1 MSREFG
7 PRRAEWIVVDEPGDT
22 GVSDQALAHL
32 EYYDLVYRTLCA
44 ILFNF
49 AQSGHPGGSISSGR
63 IVTSILFDGLDYDIG
78 DPIRRDADILSYAAG
93 HKATGLYAMWALRDE
108 VVRIARSDLL
118 PEDVRYRL
126 RFEDLLGFR
135 RNPTTFTP
143 LFREF
148 DSKPLDGHPTP
159 ATPFVRLATG
169 ASGVGM
175 GSSLGLAFGLADYY
189 GSNAPRVHI
198 IEGEGGL
205 TPGRAYEAVASAGTS
220 GLSNVICHLDWNQ
233 ASIDSN
239 GVTREGS
246 SRGDYVQWDPMEFFY
261 LHDWN
266 VLEVPDGFDF
276 RLVLAAQRKALTMDN
291 GQPTAIVYRTEKGWR
306 YGITGKKS
314 HGGGHKLCSPEY
326 FSVLEPL
333 FGKHAPGL
341 PHCGTNGV
349 NGQRCAGAQ
358 YKDQLEACYWMTL
371 ERVRGL
377 LEANPEM
384 CDEMSGR
391 VARAAERLESH
402 ERSPRGGSP
411 DVERVFAAADPET
424 LPESLVLEPGKSVA
438 LRKQLGKVLGHLN
451 EASGGA
457 ILIAAA
463 DLLDSTAISGTA
475 KSFPD
480 GYFHYQENP
489 NSRTLSVGGICED
502 GLSCVL
508 TGVAGMGFHIGA
520 GASYGAFIAPLGHIA
535 ARLHAIGSQMRRH
548 IEGEDAPYHPYIW
561 ICGHAGMKTGED
573 GPTHADPQALQ
584 LLQEN
589 FVPGTMVTLTPWD
602 PQEMWPLVAAALQAR
617 PAVIAPFV
625 TRPSEPILDREE
637 LGLAPPEASVTGVYR
652 LREAKGPRDG
662 TLVLQGSEVAYAFVQ
677 GALPML
683 EADGVDLEVLYVAS
697 PELFDQLDAERREAI
712 FSAEQA
718 QEAMGIT
725 GFTLPTMYRWIRSDL
740 GRTHT
745 RYPFRGGHYLGSG
758 PGEAVVHEAGL
769 DGEGQYRAVKA
780 YVDALGRVPNG
791 RTGGV
796 G

>member
-7 PRRAEWIVVDEPGDT
+7 PRRAEWIVVDGPGEEP
-22 GVSDQALAHL
+22 VSDEARAHL
-32 EYYDLVYRTLCA
+32 EYYDLVYRSLCA

-49 AQSGHPGGSISSGR
+49 AQSGHPGGSVSSGR
-63 IVTSILFDGLDYDIG
+63 IVTGILFDTLDYDIG
-78 DPIRRDADILSYAAG
+78 DPIRRDADVISYAAG

-108 VVRIARSDLL
+108 VVRVGRPDLL
-118 PEDVRYRL
+118 PKELRHRL
-126 RFEDLLGFR
+126 RLEDLLGFR

-148 DSKPLDGHPTP
+148 ASKPLDGHPTP

-169 ASGVGM
+169 ASGIGM
-175 GSSLGLAFGLADYY
+175 GSSLGLAYALADYY
-189 GSNAPRVHI
+189 GADAPRVHI

-205 TPGRAYEAVASAGTS
+205 TPGRAAEAVASAGTS

-239 GVTREGS
+239 GVTREGAAW
-246 SRGDYVQWDPMEFFY
+246 GDYVQWDPMEFFY

-276 RLVLAAQRKALTMDN
+276 RLVLAAQRKALTLSN

-306 YGITGKKS
+306 YGVTGKKS

-326 FSVLEPL
+326 FAALEPL
-333 FGKHAPGL
+333 LGKDAPGL
-341 PHCGTNGV
+341 PRCGNGS

-371 ERVRGL
+371 ERVRAL
-377 LEANPEM
+377 LESNRDM
-384 CDEMSGR
+384 CDEMAGR
-391 VARAAERLESH
+391 VARARERLEA
-402 ERSPRGGSP
+402 RSLKPRAGAP
-411 DVERVFAAADPET
+411 DVERVFEAAAVEET
-424 LPESLVLEPGKSVA
+424 PDALALEPGKSIA
-438 LRKQLGKVLGHLN
+438 LRKQLGNVLGYLN

-463 DLLDSTAISGTA
+463 DLLDSTAVSGGA
-475 KSFPD
+475 HGFPE
-480 GYFHYQENP
+480 GYFHHHANP
-489 NSRTLSVGGICED
+489 GSRTLSVGGICED

-508 TGVAGMGFHIGA
+508 TGVAGMGFHLGA

-535 ARLHAIGSQMRRH
+535 SRLHAIGNQMRRH
-548 IEGEDAPYHPYIW
+548 VEGDDAPYRPYIW

-589 FVPGTMVTLTPWD
+589 FVPGTMVSLTPWD
-602 PQEMWPLVAAALQAR
+602 PQEIWPVMAAALRSR

-625 TRPSEPILDREE
+625 TRPNEPILDREE
-637 LGLAPPEASVTGVYR
+637 RGLAAAEAAASGLYR
-652 LREAKGPRDG
+652 LREATGPRDG
-662 TLVLQGSEVAYAFVQ
+662 TLVLQGSEVTYAFVME
-677 GALPML
+677 ALPML
-683 EADGVDLEVLYVAS
+683 DAEGVDLDVLYVAS
-697 PELFDQLDAERREAI
+697 AELFDLLDPERREAI
-712 FSAEQA
+712 FPAEQA

-740 GRTHT
+740 GREHT
-745 RYPFRGGHYLGSG
+745 RYPFRAGHYLGSG
-758 PGEAVVHEAGL
+758 TGEAVVHEAGL
-769 DGEGQYRAVKA
+769 DGEAQYRGIKA
-780 YVDALGRVPNG
+780 YVEALARV
-791 RTGGV
+791 RSRSSVSV